1 MREHQDGLEFFSRLQ
16 DMVDTEYKRSW
27 AAAQADAA
35 LVRRCR
41 LTPVHPRLTSGR
53 LRLLQRLKLK
63 YDELLLNFAVNSNLR
78 LYTLEEGGAAEEE
91 AGEAPTVKGAM
102 EAVMGGKFVN
112 QVLCQTCPAHRSERE
127 EDFVHV
133 SVDVRNKRDLVES
146 LVGAT

>member
-35 LVRRCR
+35 
-41 LTPVHPRLTSGR
+41 
-53 LRLLQRLKLK
+53 
-63 YDELLLNFAVNSNLR
+63 
-78 LYTLEEGGAAEEE
+78 LEEGGAAEEE